1 MLIFK
6 LKFLT
11 QLFTS
16 KHTNIYS
23 LILLLSS
30 SKLHCSLLSFC
41 ECLILC
47 CRIIVIQRASFKW
60 FVSLITFSIF
70 WGLVG
75 FIFRLVTIDT
85 ILYITALSVLIAF
98 SIINYWMRINIKE
111 FLKSYFSISFIIFF
125 TAIIII
131 FYLSYDLETYRGYVM
146 LGPPEAEEL
155 SPQEYIVYKCSKFL
169 IFINLKILAL

>member
-1 MLIFK
+1 MG
-6 LKFLT
+6 
-11 QLFTS
+11 
-16 KHTNIYS
+16 
-23 LILLLSS
+23 
-30 SKLHCSLLSFC
+30 
-41 ECLILC
+41 ED
-47 CRIIVIQRASFKW
+47 
-60 FVSLITFSIF
+60 ITFSIF

-111 FLKSYFSISFIIFF
+111 FVKSYFSIYFIIFF
-125 TAIIII
+125 TAILII

-146 LGPPEAEEL
+146 LGPPV

-169 IFINLKILAL
+169 IFINFIFFTITFIIFPCLLQAYLFKCYSTGEKRKKLSWLIGFVCNIFLLIASVYVVYENL